1 MSGFVVQS
9 VFVLLA
15 SLCWAG
21 LLIYVIRII
30 VHYLYNED

>member
-1 MSGFVVQS
+1 VSSFAVQS
-9 VFVLLA
+9 VFVILA

-30 VHYLYNED
+30 VNYLHNED